1 VETRGGD
8 GRPILA
14 ARRSGR
20 RRRVEGKRHAP
31 AEEREGTVRLRGRML
46 DAQLTVESPRMKS
59 AVAGERD
66 ESSAAAAAKWSRTKR
81 RSAAVPAAL
90 WREPNRSVGGGVRG
104 EAGMVL
110 PTGKWAQF
118 QSPRLRKSRD
128 HIRDSLFP

>member
-1 VETRGGD
+1 M
-8 GRPILA
+8 
-14 ARRSGR
+14 RSGR

-90 WREPNRSVGGGVRG
+90 WREPNRKVGPVPVSSVAEEQGSHTRFFVSLG
-104 EAGMVL
+104 A
-110 PTGKWAQF
+110 K
-118 QSPRLRKSRD
+118 RKV
-128 HIRDSLFP
+128 

>member
-66 ESSAAAAAKWSRTKR
+66 ESSAAAAAAAAKWSRTKR
-81 RSAAVPAAL
+81 RSAAMPAAL
-90 WREPNRSVGGGVRG
+90 WREPNRKVGPVPVSSVAEEQGSHTRFFVSLG
-104 EAGMVL
+104 A
-110 PTGKWAQF
+110 K
-118 QSPRLRKSRD
+118 RKV
-128 HIRDSLFP
+128 

>member
-14 ARRSGR
+14 AMRSGR

-81 RSAAVPAAL
+81 RSAAMPAAL
-90 WREPNRSVGGGVRG
+90 WREPNRKVGPVPVSSVAEEQGSHTRFFVSLG
-104 EAGMVL
+104 A
-110 PTGKWAQF
+110 K
-118 QSPRLRKSRD
+118 RKV
-128 HIRDSLFP
+128 